1 MRRRETRLEWLP
13 RRLNEGEWE
22 RSQTARQDTTR
33 IWQHGSM
40 SQSGPGVAL
49 RADIQRS
56 GYYPE
61 IVGEALDT
69 ALGSE
74 EVISYV
80 VHHEATFDRDEL
92 RRHVTVLV
100 LTANRLIVCHVDE
113 HSGEEAEPHY
123 ATASTEAVR
132 LERVD
137 SVVVTRVV
145 SNPADHRPG
154 GPTAEVV
161 LTIGWGAVSRID
173 LEPAGCQDPSCEA
186 DHGFTG
192 TSSNDDLA
200 VRVSEAADGADV
212 VAQVLLFTG
221 ALSEATATR
230 PAS

>member
-1 MRRRETRLEWLP
+1 
-13 RRLNEGEWE
+13 
-22 RSQTARQDTTR
+22 
-33 IWQHGSM
+33 M

-49 RADIQRS
+49 RQDIQRS
-56 GYYPE
+56 GYYPD
-61 IVGEALDT
+61 IVAEALDT
-69 ALGSE
+69 ALGGE
-74 EVISYV
+74 ETRSYV

-100 LTANRLIVCHVDE
+100 LTSTRLIVCHVDE
-113 HSGEEAEPHY
+113 HTAEEASSPSAY

-145 SNPADHRPG
+145 TNPAQHRPG

-186 DHGFTG
+186 DHGYTG
-192 TSSNDDLA
+192 TATNDDLS
-200 VRVSEAADGADV
+200 VRVSEAADGSDV
-212 VAQVLLFTG
+212 VAQVLDFAA
-221 ALSEATATR
+221 ALSEATAGGHH
-230 PAS
+230 S